1 MLKSMNF
8 LSGKCRGK
16 VGGGTK
22 LTPPAPVILGLVPRI
37 FWQQGTNLVNKL
49 ALLLHKRWLREDS
62 WDKPKNDWCRGRGF
76 SLVASKQR
84 SVAAGNKVMDTR
96 LPQPA
101 GCGDKYDISGWY
113 WGRLLNA
120 FCTFLKYPSPDAK
133 ASPSPARGEGSGLL
147 RRYTPRNDANPLGRS
162 MIEMLGV
169 LAIIGVLSV
178 GGIAGYSKA
187 MEKFKVN
194 KAIEE
199 YSNFIFGMLEHLSD
213 YQNLTQVDD
222 GKQISLANTI
232 NNTVS
237 VPPNWVLNGGFS
249 DSNGNQLY
257 IVSRNNRLVLDI
269 YMGTISINDKGQ
281 FVSDNFSTNLCRE
294 LFLNLVQPIADTLY
308 WARLYRANEAV
319 PVKFWGNKTCNG
331 ADRKCLQAITL
342 SEIDATC
349 KLCVKGDYCCIGLE
363 F

>member
-1 MLKSMNF
+1 MSI
-8 LSGKCRGK
+8 C
-16 VGGGTK
+16 
-22 LTPPAPVILGLVPRI
+22 
-37 FWQQGTNLVNKL
+37 
-49 ALLLHKRWLREDS
+49 
-62 WDKPKNDWCRGRGF
+62 
-76 SLVASKQR
+76 VA
-84 SVAAGNKVMDTR
+84 VGNKVMDTR
-96 LPQPA
+96 LPQPV
-101 GCGDKYDISGWY
+101 GCGDKYDVLGWY
-113 WGRLLNA
+113 WRCKVSS
-120 FCTFLKYPSPDAK
+120 FCTFFKYPSPDTK
-133 ASPSPARGEGSGLL
+133 ASPSPARGEVAGLL
-147 RRYTPRNDANPLGRS
+147 RCVRNGAERTNIVLKGLDVVRQYAALLERRVQTGTRARKALVVTRQANPLGRS

-194 KAIEE
+194 KTVSE

-222 GKQISLANTI
+222 GKQIYLANTI

-269 YMGTISINDKGQ
+269 YLGTISINDKGQ

>member
-1 MLKSMNF
+1 M
-8 LSGKCRGK
+8 RGNN
-16 VGGGTK
+16 K
-22 LTPPAPVILGLVPRI
+22 LTGGNKSTFFIPVILGLVPRI
-37 FWQQGTNLVNKL
+37 FWQRVSNLINKF
-49 ALLLHKRWLREDS
+49 ALLLHKCWYTQDS
-62 WDKPKNDWCRGRGF
+62 RNKSENDRCRRRGL
-76 SLVASKQR
+76 S
-84 SVAAGNKVMDTR
+84 
-96 LPQPA
+96 
-101 GCGDKYDISGWY
+101 
-113 WGRLLNA
+113 A
-120 FCTFLKYPSPDAK
+120 FCQSFKYPSPDAK
-133 ASPSPARGEGSGLL
+133 ALPSPSRGEGMHRPWYDKILGTRPSMTGARGAGFVRLL
-147 RRYTPRNDANPLGRS
+147 RRCTPRNDVVNDTPHSALPRHSLPQGAREHGRS

-187 MEKFKVN
+187 MEKYKVN
-194 KAIEE
+194 KTVSE
-199 YSNFIFGMLEHLSD
+199 YSNFIFGMLEHLES
-213 YQNLTQVDD
+213 YKNLTQVDD

-269 YMGTISINDKGQ
+269 YLGTISINDKGQ

-294 LFLNLVQPIADTLY
+294 LFLNLVQPISDTLY
-308 WARLYRANEAV
+308 WARLYRANEAA
-319 PVKFWGNKTCNG
+319 PVKFFGNKTCNG

>member
-1 MLKSMNF
+1 M
-8 LSGKCRGK
+8 
-16 VGGGTK
+16 
-22 LTPPAPVILGLVPRI
+22 
-37 FWQQGTNLVNKL
+37 
-49 ALLLHKRWLREDS
+49 HKRWLREDS

-84 SVAAGNKVMDTR
+84 SVTAGNKVMDTR

-120 FCTFLKYPSPDAK
+120 FCTFLKYHSPDAK

-147 RRYTPRNDANPLGRS
+147 RRCTPRNDAERNNIAFKGLDVVRQYAALLERRVQTGTRARKALVVTRQANPLGRS

-194 KAIEE
+194 KTIEE
-199 YSNFIFGMLEHLSD
+199 YSYLIYGLLEHLDEIQKISQPTSD
-213 YQNLTQVDD
+213 KYDITELIDALQLVPQTWIVQR
-222 GKQISLANTI
+222 SS
-232 NNTVS
+232 VS
-237 VPPNWVLNGGFS
+237 GVNYNYLDPNQNWVSIF
-249 DSNGNQLY
+249 
-257 IVSRNNRLVLDI
+257 SRNNLLVFDI
-269 YMGTISINDKGQ
+269 VIGGITTDENQNFIAA
-281 FVSDNFSTNLCRE
+281 NFSANFCVE
-294 LFLNLVQPIADTLY
+294 LLNNIAYPLHS
-308 WARLYRANEAV
+308 ALKRLYMYKSKGGYKLFYGDNYCKNDLNCISSLTIAKMNEICSACT
-319 PVKFWGNKTCNG
+319 GT
-331 ADRKCLQAITL
+331 
-342 SEIDATC
+342 EICT
-349 KLCVKGDYCCIGLE
+349 VTLE